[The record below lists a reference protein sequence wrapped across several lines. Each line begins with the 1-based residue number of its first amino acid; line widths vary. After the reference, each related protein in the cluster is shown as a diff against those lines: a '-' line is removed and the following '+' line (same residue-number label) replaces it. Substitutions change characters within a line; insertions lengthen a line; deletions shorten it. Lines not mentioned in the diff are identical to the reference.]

1 MKYDE
6 ALQRLEK
13 ITALLNTNVS
23 FEEGAKLFAEG
34 VELVK
39 FCSDELNKRRG
50 EFLEIK
56 RNFAGVVEIEKA
68 DDDRE

>member
-6 ALQRLEK
+6 ALQRLDK

-39 FCSDELNKRRG
+39 FCSDELTKRRG
-50 EFLEIK
+50 EFNEIK
-56 RNFAGVVEIEKA
+56 RQMDGSTQIVPADIE
-68 DDDRE
+68 E